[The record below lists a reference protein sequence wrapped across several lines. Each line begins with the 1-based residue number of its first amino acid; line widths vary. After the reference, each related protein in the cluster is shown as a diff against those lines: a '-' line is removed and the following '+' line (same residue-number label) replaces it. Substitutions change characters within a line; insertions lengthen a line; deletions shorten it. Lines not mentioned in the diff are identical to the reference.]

1 MGNENISIYQGKL
14 FDKEIYRYHLIFRD
28 FWWLYEW
35 YLEKFDYPCD
45 SIDTVVLTVR
55 ETLKLWDMS

>member
-1 MGNENISIYQGKL
+1 MGNENTIYQGKL

-35 YLEKFDYPCD
+35 YLEKFDYPYD

-55 ETLKLWDMS
+55 ETLKLWDIS